1 MKLNEIGVSYSFE
14 YLFESKESRMRG
26 ILNNKQKAEKLQSA
40 LEADPS
46 SQSTEAEEVMAKLGE
61 ADPSRNGKYLNWIVD
76 RYSEGDFKVED
87 LSRVVSTL
95 TAFEQYSRVL
105 DKKDINAY
113 RRLSDLQQ
121 ALRPH
126 MDSDE
131 PVSDREEERRLRQRA
146 YKEESDLFFKGDN
159 FLVLIPK
166 TTEAS
171 CYLGRGTEWC
181 TAYTKAKNR
190 FEEYNQQGPLYTII
204 TKIDGKTRKFQLHYE
219 SDQFMDENDNDLS
232 QRDIAA
238 LSENP
243 AYTEFLNKL
252 IKKHYA

>member
-26 ILNNKQKAEKLQSA
+26 ILNNKQKADKLQAA
-40 LEADPS
+40 LEADPT
-46 SQSTEAEEVMAKLGE
+46 SQSTTAEEVMARLGE

-87 LSRVVSTL
+87 LSRVTQTL

-105 DKKDINAY
+105 DQKDINAY
-113 RRLSDLQQ
+113 GRLSDLQQ

-126 MDSDE
+126 MDSDK
-131 PVSDREEERRLRQRA
+131 PVTSGEQKRRLKQQA
-146 YKEESDLFFKGDN
+146 MEESDVFYKGNN

-166 TTEAS
+166 TTDAA

-181 TAYTKAKNR
+181 TAYTQAENR
-190 FEEYNQQGPLYTII
+190 FEYYNNQGPLYTII
-204 TKIDGKTRKFQLHYE
+204 TKLNGKTRKFQLHYE

-232 QRDIAA
+232 QQDIAA

-252 IKKHYA
+252 VVKHYA